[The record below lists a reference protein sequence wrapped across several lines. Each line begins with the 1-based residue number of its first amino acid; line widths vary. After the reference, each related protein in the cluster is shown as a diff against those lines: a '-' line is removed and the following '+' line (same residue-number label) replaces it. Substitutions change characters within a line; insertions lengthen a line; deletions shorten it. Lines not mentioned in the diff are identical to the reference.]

1 MAFTFFFR
9 DLQVLELSIKHLLP
23 YITGRSKVRI
33 WNAGCATGMETYSL
47 AILFAEN
54 MGNFAFKNL
63 YIQATDIDESNQFGQ
78 IIKEGIYDVE
88 HLKRIPKNLFRK
100 YFTSVNNNGFFKI
113 DEEITKRVSFQKHD
127 LTSLNSVGLGY
138 SFVLCKNV
146 LLHLNQQQRV
156 DVIKM
161 FHESLAPGGFFAME
175 QTQKLPD
182 ELSHLFERVV
192 MNGQLYKKISI

>member
-47 AILFAEN
+47 AILLAEN
-54 MGNFAFKNL
+54 MGHFAFKNL
-63 YIQATDIDESNQFGQ
+63 YIHATDIDENNEFGK
-78 IIKEGIYDVE
+78 IIRERIYNEG
-88 HLKRIPKNLFRK
+88 HLKRIPGNLFQK
-100 YFTSVNNNGFFKI
+100 YFSSINNNGFYKI
-113 DEEITKRVSFQKHD
+113 DEEIAKRVSFQKHD
-127 LTSLNSVGLGY
+127 LTSLNSVGSGF

-161 FHESLAPGGFFAME
+161 FHESLSPGGYFAME
-175 QTQKLPD
+175 QTQKLPE
-182 ELSHLFERVV
+182 ELSGLFERVV
-192 MNGQLYKKISI
+192 MNGQLYKKI

>member
-9 DLQVLELSIKHLLP
+9 DLQVLELSIEHVLP

-54 MGNFAFKNL
+54 MGTFAFKNL
-63 YIQATDIDESNQFGQ
+63 KIQATDIDESGQFGQ
-78 IIKEGIYDVE
+78 IIKEGIYKE
-88 HLKRIPKNLFRK
+88 ESLKRIPKDLLKK
-100 YFTSVNNNGFFKI
+100 YFSSINNNGLYKI
-113 DEEITKRVSFQKHD
+113 DENIKQRVSYQKHD
-127 LTSLNSVGLGY
+127 LTSLDKIGTGFSLV
-138 SFVLCKNV
+138 VCKNV
-146 LLHLNQQQRV
+146 LLHINQQQRIN
-156 DVIKM
+156 VIKM
-161 FHESLAPGGFFAME
+161 FHESLAPGGFLVME

-192 MNGQLYKKISI
+192 MNGQLYKKI